1 MFLVFLRFPHRS
13 AIIRMLPNWLL
24 VPMAR
29 LFLRKVMHK
38 SEKVATSLRTLSS
51 VVEQEGVTRIDLLK
65 IDVEGHEMEVLRVS
79 APLPGCSR
87 AKQAVGSLLLF
98 AARVGFSST
107 RASRKSTG
115 L

>member
-29 LFLRKVMHK
+29 LFLRKGMHK

-79 APLPGCSR
+79 APLPG
-87 AKQAVGSLLLF
+87 
-98 AARVGFSST
+98 
-107 RASRKSTG
+107 
-115 L
+115 